1 MSQTVIPVASS
12 TLVIQLQPATHT
24 TAVPTLTAAP
34 AAPLQGLQAFLKGQP
49 KALGTVQVMIGVM
62 TFLFGIVS
70 SVHAEP
76 IFIYSGLSYWGS
88 LIYISAGSLCIAAEN
103 KMNSRSGLCLVCAA
117 QHFTFK
123 GTKNR
128 AGSTERGL
136 TALLEASVVFTPVGE
151 GFLGMNIFS
160 AITGIAIILLLIDL
174 VIAALNYCGDYDCYL
189 NIKYE
194 TLLKGIRGVLL
205 IFSVLEFII
214 SICLSA
220 FACKADACCC
230 PPQVQ
235 FAQVLPPQSSDVVR
249 FQDLNR
255 SEYLRPPVSLR
266 LTLPFRLS
274 LSLRPAQTFRPE
286 LPMKLTLSLRL
297 TLSLKLALP
306 HRPALPLKWTLQ
318 LRPTLPQSDSTSNA
332 SQTAI
337 VSETVI

>member
-1 MSQTVIPVASS
+1 MSQTVIPVTSS
-12 TLVIQLQPATHT
+12 TLVIQLQPTTHT
-24 TAVPTLTAAP
+24 TAVPPLPAAP

-62 TFLFGIVS
+62 TLLFGIVS

-103 KMNSRSGLCLVCAA
+103 KMNSRSGLCLV
-117 QHFTFK
+117 
-123 GTKNR
+123 R
-128 AGSTERGL
+128 AS
-136 TALLEASVVFTPVGE
+136 
-151 GFLGMNIFS
+151 LGMNIFS
-160 AITGIAIILLLIDL
+160 AITAGIAIILLLIDL
-174 VIAALNYCGDYDCYL
+174 VIAALNYCGDFDCYL

-255 SEYLRPPVSLR
+255 SEIPVTSSSFIHQHPADVPPQYTESKY
-266 LTLPFRLS
+266 
-274 LSLRPAQTFRPE
+274 E
-286 LPMKLTLSLRL
+286 
-297 TLSLKLALP
+297 
-306 HRPALPLKWTLQ
+306 
-318 LRPTLPQSDSTSNA
+318 
-332 SQTAI
+332 
-337 VSETVI
+337 

>member
-1 MSQTVIPVASS
+1 MSQTVIPVTSS

-76 IFIYSGLSYWGS
+76 IFIYSV
-88 LIYISAGSLCIAAEN
+88 
-103 KMNSRSGLCLVCAA
+103 CLV
-117 QHFTFK
+117 
-123 GTKNR
+123 R
-128 AGSTERGL
+128 AS
-136 TALLEASVVFTPVGE
+136 
-151 GFLGMNIFS
+151 LGMNIFS
-160 AITGIAIILLLIDL
+160 AITDGIAIILLLIDL
-174 VIAALNYCGDYDCYL
+174 VIAALNYCGDFDCYL

-255 SEYLRPPVSLR
+255 SEIPVTSSSFIHQHPADVPPQYTESKY
-266 LTLPFRLS
+266 
-274 LSLRPAQTFRPE
+274 E
-286 LPMKLTLSLRL
+286 
-297 TLSLKLALP
+297 
-306 HRPALPLKWTLQ
+306 
-318 LRPTLPQSDSTSNA
+318 
-332 SQTAI
+332 
-337 VSETVI
+337 